1 MKASKGLVNPK
12 LLNEALHKKL
22 KAASEPATAS
32 AGVTGVMMSQLWSSA
47 DASIQFDQKF
57 NGSFSSCHVLVKG
70 WLFK

>member
-1 MKASKGLVNPK
+1 
-12 LLNEALHKKL
+12 
-22 KAASEPATAS
+22 
-32 AGVTGVMMSQLWSSA
+32 MSQLWSSA